1 MNEAEGVKKNI
12 PNEPV
17 NSSIFGQPTVSIR
30 GLKKT
35 FDTQIAVNEINF
47 DMYPNQV
54 DLSLSFSVSD
64 HK

>member
-1 MNEAEGVKKNI
+1 MNEDEEAKKNI

-17 NSSIFGQPTVSIR
+17 NKSILGQPTVSIR

-35 FDTQIAVNEINF
+35 FDTQVAVNEIHF

-54 DLSLSFSVSD
+54 IFF
-64 HK
+64 